1 MFLKR
6 LEINGFKSFA
16 GKTVFDFSGA
26 GIVCI
31 VGPNGSGKSNII
43 DAIRW
48 LTGERETKVLRGE
61 KIEDLIFAGTPK
73 KPRQSLAKV
82 SLVFDNS
89 QGNLPFDFK
98 EIVVSRSINRGGVS
112 QYFIND
118 AEVRLKD
125 IIDFFSKIKLGSRGL
140 SIIGQGEGDIFV
152 KASPLERMMMV
163 QEILGLKEYQL
174 KKKEAERKLKNTKI
188 NLEKVSAMIEEVLPR
203 LRTLKRQTARWEKRF
218 EIEQELSSLE
228 KNFFAFKIKNL
239 KELSFK
245 IRQPLEG
252 IENQINELE
261 KEIKEAQKRLEAVE
275 ATASASQEIT
285 FLQKKRK
292 EIFSQKNDLEK
303 NLLHLEVEL
312 EKTSSYSQEN
322 QFSLE
327 DLLDLIKNVRQKLA
341 QLLEEKN
348 LDSLKKEIQKLLESI
363 EEIFSSEKE
372 KKEKEKAIQLLET
385 QKKEI
390 TSQIS
395 DLEKQLKE
403 LEEKENQLSSDLAE
417 FNNRFKEAFSYLESL
432 RQNLQNLNKEKER
445 ILFEE
450 ERIAYQLDELKNQI
464 HSLGLHFKDFET
476 LAESETFDVSFNAE
490 ELKEIERR
498 ILKLRL
504 ELSSIGEIDPSLVKE
519 AEEVEAH
526 YNFLSKESQ
535 DLLKAIDNLN
545 SLIKELE
552 EKISVEFR
560 SAFSK
565 VNQEFHRFFR
575 IMFGGGQAKMKII
588 SRPLL
593 EGSEISR
600 NLEEKLDSQ
609 KEEQKFDEEES
620 RDQDLGIEIEVS
632 IPQKKISGLEMLSGG
647 EKSLVSL
654 AVLFALISVSP
665 PPFLVL
671 DEVDSALDEKNSRRF
686 SELIKSFSSQS
697 QFIIVT
703 HNRITMEAADVLY
716 GVTMDEGGSS
726 KILSLKLEEK
736 ESSQLS
742 S

>member
-1 MFLKR
+1 M
-6 LEINGFKSFA
+6 
-16 GKTVFDFSGA
+16 
-26 GIVCI
+26 
-31 VGPNGSGKSNII
+31 
-43 DAIRW
+43 
-48 LTGERETKVLRGE
+48 
-61 KIEDLIFAGTPK
+61 
-73 KPRQSLAKV
+73 
-82 SLVFDNS
+82 
-89 QGNLPFDFK
+89 
-98 EIVVSRSINRGGVS
+98 
-112 QYFIND
+112 
-118 AEVRLKD
+118 
-125 IIDFFSKIKLGSRGL
+125 
-140 SIIGQGEGDIFV
+140 
-152 KASPLERMMMV
+152 
-163 QEILGLKEYQL
+163 
-174 KKKEAERKLKNTKI
+174 
-188 NLEKVSAMIEEVLPR
+188 
-203 LRTLKRQTARWEKRF
+203 
-218 EIEQELSSLE
+218 
-228 KNFFAFKIKNL
+228 
-239 KELSFK
+239 
-245 IRQPLEG
+245 
-252 IENQINELE
+252 
-261 KEIKEAQKRLEAVE
+261 
-275 ATASASQEIT
+275 
-285 FLQKKRK
+285 
-292 EIFSQKNDLEK
+292 
-303 NLLHLEVEL
+303 
-312 EKTSSYSQEN
+312 
-322 QFSLE
+322 
-327 DLLDLIKNVRQKLA
+327 
-341 QLLEEKN
+341 
-348 LDSLKKEIQKLLESI
+348 
-363 EEIFSSEKE
+363 
-372 KKEKEKAIQLLET
+372 
-385 QKKEI
+385 
-390 TSQIS
+390 
-395 DLEKQLKE
+395 EKQLKE

-565 VNQEFHRFFR
+565 INQEFHRFFR

-671 DEVDSALDEKNSRRF
+671 DEVDSALDEK
-686 SELIKSFSSQS
+686 
-697 QFIIVT
+697 T
-703 HNRITMEAADVLY
+703 P
-716 GVTMDEGGSS
+716 GVFPN
-726 KILSLKLEEK
+726 
-736 ESSQLS
+736 
-742 S
+742 